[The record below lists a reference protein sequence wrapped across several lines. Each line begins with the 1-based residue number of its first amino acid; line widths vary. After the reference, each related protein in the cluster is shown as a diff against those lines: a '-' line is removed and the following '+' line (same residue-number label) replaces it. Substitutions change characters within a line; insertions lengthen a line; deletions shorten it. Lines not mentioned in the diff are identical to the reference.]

1 MSEDFQW
8 EDDFQLDELTSRFDA
23 MLLGEGETYF
33 DAEEYEVLIDYYQS
47 TLNDVKARVA
57 LDYAVRTHP
66 YNNRLKIRIARQMAT
81 EGKFIKA
88 IKLLDEI
95 EISEPADF
103 EIIMT
108 RGSVYSMMMDFQ
120 KAVNEFEKALVIVD
134 EDEAEDVYSSIA
146 FEYENMGAYD
156 TALEYLIKALNVSA
170 FPEHIL
176 FEIGMCYEM
185 AGKSQ
190 DSVNFFTQ
198 YLDKNPYSVAAW
210 FNLGLSN
217 HHLELYER
225 AIDAFEF
232 AISIDEYYL
241 PAYLSMAQSYS
252 SMEAYA
258 KAIEVYQESFEL
270 EAPEAITL
278 YYVGECYEKS
288 NNYSE
293 ALDYYNRAI
302 ELDENLPEPWA
313 GIAVIFDEEG
323 NTRTALNY
331 IDKAIELDQLN
342 IEFLLIQAD
351 LNIKLQ
357 HYEKAKSSFQRIEEI
372 DPQDLDLWKEYAA
385 MYVVMGEMEKAI
397 QILKTGL
404 IHLPE
409 NTDLMYRLVA
419 TLVLNNNFSQAI
431 YYLENALQANYEGH
445 TELTDYFPGI
455 VRYSKIVEI
464 IQSFKAGL

>member
-8 EDDFQLDELTSRFDA
+8 EDDFQLEELTSRFDA
-23 MLLGEGETYF
+23 MLHGEGDAYF
-33 DAEEYEVLIDYYQS
+33 DAEEYEVLIDFYQS
-47 TLNDVKARVA
+47 TLSDEKARIA
-57 LDYAVRTHP
+57 LEYAVRTHP
-66 YNNRLKIRIARQMAT
+66 YSNRLKIRIARQMAT
-81 EGKFIKA
+81 EGKFMKA

-146 FEYENMGAYD
+146 FEYENMGAFD

-185 AGKSQ
+185 AAKSEE
-190 DSVNFFTQ
+190 SITFFTQ
-198 YLDKNPYSVAAW
+198 YLDRNPYSVAAW
-210 FNLGLSN
+210 FNLGLTN
-217 HHLELYER
+217 HHIEQYEQ

-252 SMEAYA
+252 SMEKYE
-258 KAIEVYQESFEL
+258 KAIEVYNESFEL
-270 EAPEAITL
+270 EAPEAISL
-278 YYVGECYEKS
+278 YYVGECYEKAG
-288 NNYSE
+288 NYSD

-323 NTRTALNY
+323 NSRAALNY

-342 IEFLLIQAD
+342 TEFLLIQAD
-351 LNIKLQ
+351 INIKLQ
-357 HYEKAKSSFQRIEEI
+357 RYDKAKLSFQRIEEI
-372 DPQDLDLWKEYAA
+372 DPHDLDLWKEYAA
-385 MYVVMGEMEKAI
+385 MYVMAGEIEKAI

-404 IHLPE
+404 IHLPDH
-409 NTDLMYRLVA
+409 TDLMYRLVA
-419 TLVLNNNFSQAI
+419 TLVLNNNLSQAV
-431 YYLENALQANYEGH
+431 YYLENALQLNYEGH
-445 TELTDYFPGI
+445 KELTDYFPGI
-455 VRYSKIVEI
+455 VRYPKIIEI
-464 IQSFKAGL
+464 IESYKIR